1 MNNTLNTYFSDYIVP
16 IRYNSIL
23 LGTGIIHKSLLITA
37 AHVVEELKYEK
48 WEFSFLYHEQPS
60 AVNWDSVLFF
70 EYDKEKHNYYRDLA
84 IFRTRIL
91 QNGLFFEPIKKY
103 NERTASIFGYYEDA
117 HANIAVNSSSG
128 EVRMKPVLEKNIPL
142 HKNTFLLMDI
152 ANIND
157 CNSGCPLLNSD
168 KKVLGILSAGNQDL
182 HYARFVSSD
191 HIKDVLDSERKCKDA
206 LLEYDNS
213 RTNS

>member
-1 MNNTLNTYFSDYIVP
+1 
-16 IRYNSIL
+16 
-23 LGTGIIHKSLLITA
+23 
-37 AHVVEELKYEK
+37 
-48 WEFSFLYHEQPS
+48 
-60 AVNWDSVLFF
+60 
-70 EYDKEKHNYYRDLA
+70 
-84 IFRTRIL
+84 
-91 QNGLFFEPIKKY
+91 
-103 NERTASIFGYYEDA
+103 
-117 HANIAVNSSSG
+117 
-128 EVRMKPVLEKNIPL
+128 
-142 HKNTFLLMDI
+142 MDI